1 MGPHSHRII
10 HGLPLPPP
18 CFVRNASANRGDT
31 GRPLCGEGMEH
42 TFVAQRFGL
51 RNGAGRRAAPGR
63 IGGGGRAMNPLG
75 LNRGDCE
82 EPELMLTRAM
92 ETNVITQSQPGN
104 ETDCFE
110 ISPETTDE

>member
-1 MGPHSHRII
+1 MRPHSQRIL
-10 HGLPLPPP
+10 HGLPLPRP
-18 CFVRNASANRGDT
+18 CFVRNRSANRGDT
-31 GRPLCGEGMEH
+31 GRPLCGEGMER

-51 RNGAGRRAAPGR
+51 RNGGGRRAAAGR

-75 LNRGDCE
+75 LNR

-110 ISPETTDE
+110 ISPETT